1 MPTINK
7 PTRSQTRRNEG
18 KRKERM
24 AIYNSAR
31 WRKLREAKMISDP
44 LCEMCLSHGVTRPA
58 TDVHHIQSFMDAKDM
73 ETRKV
78 LAYDTSNL
86 MSLCDECHSRIH
98 KRGKFSTP
106 PLNFLRGDVAET
118 TTDLS
123 SHARQFFK
131 IAKNQIDK

>member
-7 PTRSQTRRNEG
+7 PRRSQTRRNEG

-31 WRKLREAKMISDP
+31 WRKLREAKIISDP
-44 LCEMCLSHGVTRPA
+44 LCEMCLSRGVTRPA
-58 TDVHHIQSFMDAKDM
+58 TDVHHIQSFMDTKDM

-78 LAYDTSNL
+78 LAYDPTNL

-98 KRGKFSTP
+98 KRGKFATP
-106 PLNFLRGDVAET
+106 PRSFFNGRG
-118 TTDLS
+118 S
-123 SHARQFFK
+123 
-131 IAKNQIDK
+131 